1 MPALTPARMPRL
13 RTAAAVGMLL
23 AALAACSS
31 SAGSGSSPN
40 NSPNTAG
47 SASAVPGGLPKL
59 GQGSAGGITV
69 SDTSVVRNG
78 SKLTVTMK
86 IRNDETVEDELV
98 TAGSQVA
105 ATRTLSPPLRIP
117 AGGTVTVGGASA
129 NSLVLTQNSRLE
141 PDGTILLML
150 QFGKAGAVQVF
161 SGFHDTH

>member
-1 MPALTPARMPRL
+1 MPARTPRL
-13 RTAAAVGMLL
+13 RTAAAAGLLL

-31 SAGSGSSPN
+31 SSGSGSSPN

-59 GQGSAGGITV
+59 GGGSAGGITV
-69 SDTSVVRNG
+69 SETSIVRTG
-78 SKLTVTMK
+78 SKLTITAQ
-86 IRNDETVEDELV
+86 IHNDEAVDDDLV
-98 TAGSQVA
+98 QAGSQVS
-105 ATRTLSPPLRIP
+105 ATLTLSPPLRIP
-117 AGGTVTVGGASA
+117 AGGTVSVGGASA

-161 SGFHDTH
+161 SSFHDTH

>member
-1 MPALTPARMPRL
+1 VPALTPARMPRL

-59 GQGSAGGITV
+59 GQGSAGAITV
-69 SDTSVVRNG
+69 TSTSIVRRG
-78 SKLTVTMK
+78 ALLTITMQ
-86 IRNDETVEDELV
+86 IHNDETVDDELV
-98 TAGSQVA
+98 TAGSQVS
-105 ATRTLSPPLRIP
+105 ATLTLSPPLRIP
-117 AGGTVTVGGASA
+117 TGGTVSVGGASA

-161 SGFHDTH
+161 SSFHDTH

>member
-1 MPALTPARMPRL
+1 MPALIVDRTPRL

-31 SAGSGSSPN
+31 SAGSSSSSPN
-40 NSPNTAG
+40 SAG

-59 GQGSAGGITV
+59 GQASAGGITV
-69 SDTSVVRNG
+69 TGTSIVRRG
-78 SKLTVTMK
+78 AKLTITMQ
-86 IRNDETVEDELV
+86 IHNDETVDDELV
-98 TAGSQVA
+98 TAGSQVS
-105 ATRTLSPPLRIP
+105 ATLTLSPSLRIP
-117 AGGTVTVGGASA
+117 AGGTVSVGGTSV

-161 SGFHDTH
+161 SSFHDTH